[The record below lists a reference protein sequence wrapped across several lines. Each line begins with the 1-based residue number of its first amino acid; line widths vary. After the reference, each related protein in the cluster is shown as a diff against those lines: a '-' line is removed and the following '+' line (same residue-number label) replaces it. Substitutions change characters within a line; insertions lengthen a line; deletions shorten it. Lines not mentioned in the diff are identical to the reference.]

1 MAHDENDPKTRGFGA
16 LEATSERGAG
26 EPAAPVEAETMSD
39 ASAAPTEAGPPPI
52 ASAPGAK
59 PAKKKNRLVLTMLL
73 ATLGLAATAGSI
85 AAYRFRDKH
94 EKLAAFAT
102 IVDELSAR
110 PDKLVA
116 SLKETGVKW
125 LGDAARP
132 TKKPPEPAAAPPV
145 KKEIEAKREPEIK
158 PGVEAH
164 GGDRITWSAPPPVV
178 PAPSAPAAA
187 VVKPAPAAPPV
198 AVAQAPEPLSVPK
211 PPVSDASHA
220 AEIETL
226 AKRVTELEE
235 VARSALL
242 LAEKA
247 SASAPAAASAPR
259 DAALRDVQ
267 DNVSG
272 LEGRIDELGDEVK
285 ALRDRLDSPKDESRL
300 PREVAA
306 EPPAPAP
313 APAVEIE
320 TSNPAAIV
328 VIAHSVQKALA
339 LGAPFASELAALAAQ
354 GADKDTL
361 ATLAPLAETGAP
373 TPRALRASF
382 HPLIKRMEDAA
393 DPKTDESLSAK
404 LLHGASKLVKMRAP
418 GDPVKVEIA
427 AIGAKVESAL
437 EHDDVGAA
445 LAAFGELPEEAQ
457 TVARDWE
464 QSAKRRLD
472 AESAAASIL
481 SSAIASLGKPKGKS

>member
-16 LEATSERGAG
+16 LDATSEHGAG
-26 EPAAPVEAETMSD
+26 E
-39 ASAAPTEAGPPPI
+39 SAAPAEAVSEAI
-52 ASAPGAK
+52 SAPTGVAASPPSAPAQEKK
-59 PAKKKNRLVLTMLL
+59 PVKKKNRLVLTLL
-73 ATLGLAATAGSI
+73 VATLGLAATAGSI

-116 SLKETGVKW
+116 SLRETSVKW

-132 TKKPPEPAAAPPV
+132 TKKPPEPPAPPPAKV
-145 KKEIEAKREPEIK
+145 ESKKEPEAK
-158 PGVEAH
+158 PGVDTH
-164 GGDRITWSAPPPVV
+164 GGGDRITWSAPPPVAP
-178 PAPSAPAAA
+178 PAPTAAPA
-187 VVKPAPAAPPV
+187 KPAPAAPPI
-198 AVAQAPEPLSVPK
+198 AVAQAPEPPPAPKAPATVSVE
-211 PPVSDASHA
+211 SHA
-220 AEIETL
+220 AEIEAL
-226 AKRVTELEE
+226 ARRVAELEE
-235 VARSALL
+235 IARSALR
-242 LAEKA
+242 LAEQA
-247 SASAPAAASAPR
+247 TTSASTNSAPH
-259 DAALRDVQ
+259 DAPVLRDVQ

-285 ALRDRLDSPKDESRL
+285 SLRDRLDSPKDESRL

-306 EPPAPAP
+306 EPPVPAP
-313 APAVEIE
+313 LPAEE
-320 TSNPAAIV
+320 GDKSNPAAIV
-328 VIAHSVQKALA
+328 VIAHSLQKALA

-361 ATLAPLAETGAP
+361 ATLAPSAETGAP

-393 DPKTDESLSAK
+393 DPKTEESLSAK

-418 GDPVKVEIA
+418 GDPVKIEIA

-445 LAAFGELPEEAQ
+445 LAAFGELPEEAKS
-457 TVARDWE
+457 VARDWE
-464 QSAKRRLD
+464 QAAKHRLD
-472 AESAAASIL
+472 AETAAASIL